1 MARLRISPEFAIA
14 AITSVGL
21 HVVWLTH
28 EAKASYLKDAP
39 PAEVI
44 LEAESMP
51 VPPPAPEPKA
61 QPEPDNTPK
70 PTQPMSARQDKAD
83 AKPAL
88 PAAAQAGR
96 TLTAPDTASAS
107 DIADFSLVQG
117 SGTEY
122 VGGTTSSTGTSKA
135 AVRGMAATKPMPA
148 QPSTAMGGGMGAL
161 DRSRGA
167 MPNGTDWNCSRL
179 FPSDPNAPDFA
190 TVVIAVTVQT
200 DGKPKTVTVI
210 RDPGNGFAAAARSCA
225 MMQTYRTAFDRT
237 GSPMVGTT
245 PPIVVRFTR

>member
-28 EAKASYLKDAP
+28 EAKASYLKDSP

-44 LEAESMP
+44 LEAESVP
-51 VPPPAPEPKA
+51 VPPPVPEPQA
-61 QPEPDNTPK
+61 QPEPDNTPR
-70 PTQPMSARQDKAD
+70 PAQAVSVRQDKAD
-83 AKPAL
+83 SRPA

-96 TLTAPDTASAS
+96 TLTAPDNAAAS

-117 SGTEY
+117 TGTEY
-122 VGGTTSSTGTSKA
+122 VGGTTSSTGTSKS
-135 AVRGMAATKPMPA
+135 AVRGVAAARPMPA
-148 QPSTAMGGGMGAL
+148 QPNAAVGSGAGVL

-167 MPNGTDWNCSRL
+167 LPNGTDWNCSRL

-200 DGKPKTVTVI
+200 DGKPKAVTVI

-225 MMQTYRTAFDRT
+225 MLQSYRTAFDHM